1 MKYSTV
7 GAAGSGGSSG
17 TSPGNTPGSTP
28 GSTPGNTPGKTNGIS
43 GSNGTSV
50 SASAFTPQQ
59 KTVRD
64 SSWLEL
70 EVCRDYQRMSC
81 PRSPEQCRF
90 AHPEQAV
97 LVKDGRVTC
106 CYDFLKDRCMREK
119 CRYFHP
125 PAHIKDRL
133 VMAGKHF
140 GMMMSAYPSMA
151 FQPCYPVVMMPQS
164 PISPVYD
171 GPVPLSPFQVPVMGS
186 EPYGPPL
193 SPYGMLS
200 DRLYVCLNAV
210 RGQCNDHNCGLVHP
224 EPHVRRNPDHTI
236 TVCKDF
242 MRGDCHRDQCRYCHP
257 PPHIVMQMVMGVG
270 AALVPPPFSIP
281 VSMGPHV
288 TPMPQMFIPL
298 CSPVLGPQS
307 AGGTTFFP
315 PTWSQSSGLKPV
327 KR

>member
-106 CYDFLKDRCMREK
+106 CYDFLKVGFFTVTSSRTLGNLSYISTKQTWILSPSRSSSQQDRCMREK

-151 FQPCYPVVMMPQS
+151 FQPC
-164 PISPVYD
+164 
-171 GPVPLSPFQVPVMGS
+171 
-186 EPYGPPL
+186 
-193 SPYGMLS
+193 
-200 DRLYVCLNAV
+200 V
-210 RGQCNDHNCGLVHP
+210 RIG
-224 EPHVRRNPDHTI
+224 
-236 TVCKDF
+236 
-242 MRGDCHRDQCRYCHP
+242 
-257 PPHIVMQMVMGVG
+257 
-270 AALVPPPFSIP
+270 
-281 VSMGPHV
+281 
-288 TPMPQMFIPL
+288 
-298 CSPVLGPQS
+298 
-307 AGGTTFFP
+307 
-315 PTWSQSSGLKPV
+315 
-327 KR
+327 